1 MSAVFGKNEYMNL
14 SLIKSKTFIAS
25 LYNILIYKPIFFTN
39 KNDSQISIEF
49 SIIDLSTLL
58 FLEPESEINLLFSI
72 ISHELIQKYFN

>member
-1 MSAVFGKNEYMNL
+1 MYAVLGKNEYMNL
-14 SLIKSKTFIAS
+14 SLLKSKTFIAS

-58 FLEPESEINLLFSI
+58 FLEPESEINHLLRI
-72 ISHELIQKYFN
+72 ISNELVQKIFN